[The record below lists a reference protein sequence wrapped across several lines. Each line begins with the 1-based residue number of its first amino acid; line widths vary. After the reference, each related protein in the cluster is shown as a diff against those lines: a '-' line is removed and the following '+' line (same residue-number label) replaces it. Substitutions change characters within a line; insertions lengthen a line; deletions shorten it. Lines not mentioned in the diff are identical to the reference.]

1 MKLTCVW
8 CIFRFISKFVQPRL
22 LLNMQNNE
30 NNCEGAEIEERK
42 KNKILISSS
51 KREFGKGSF
60 LYDIRKKIPKICT
73 PTPPPPLYP
82 FFSPYP
88 QTSNILVLAQLTL
101 GCTNI
106 YYSHKHKTD
115 RKADRLSPTRLL
127 LMSHGSVSITELRTN
142 F

>member
-1 MKLTCVW
+1 
-8 CIFRFISKFVQPRL
+8 
-22 LLNMQNNE
+22 MQNNE
-30 NNCEGAEIEERK
+30 NNCEGADIEERK

-60 LYDIRKKIPKICT
+60 LYDIPKKIPKIWT
-73 PTPPPPLYP
+73 QPPLSTP
-82 FFSPYP
+82 FSPPYP

>member
-1 MKLTCVW
+1 
-8 CIFRFISKFVQPRL
+8 
-22 LLNMQNNE
+22 MQNNE
-30 NNCEGAEIEERK
+30 NNCEGADIEERK

-60 LYDIRKKIPKICT
+60 LYDIPKKIPKIWT
-73 PTPPPPLYP
+73 QPPLSTP
-82 FFSPYP
+82 FSPPYP

-106 YYSHKHKTD
+106 YYSHKHETD

-127 LMSHGSVSITELRTN
+127 LMSRGSVSITELRIN